1 MSPRGKKVLRIVGY
15 VAFGLVMTTLFVYST
30 FPLEAVQGR
39 INKLIQQQAPNISVA
54 FDRAS
59 PYRLS
64 GLEVDDLAVTFQPQ
78 SSAPNDTPTTVRIDH
93 VKARLN
99 LLPLVKKSYE
109 VSYDVTLGDS
119 NVSGVAKTGTDSHG
133 LVLDMQE
140 LDLGKLPAAV
150 YKMLGTR
157 TMGVGNG
164 KVDVSID
171 TNEPKNSKGEG
182 KIELKRTG
190 VAEITLKNVHPMMP
204 GDLSLPAIDL
214 GAINI
219 GFDIKDGVVHI
230 KQFQQ
235 KGADLETRITGEIAL
250 KKQLLLSTLNLVIEY
265 KVNDSF
271 VQKNPKLAI
280 LSAGRKNAEGF
291 GSVKLMGTIAAP
303 QPSM

>member
-1 MSPRGKKVLRIVGY
+1 MTERAKKIWKYVGY
-15 VAFGLVMTTLFVYST
+15 GAFFFFATLLFVYST

-39 INKLIQQQAPNISVA
+39 INKAIQAQAPNLSVA
-54 FDRAS
+54 FDRAT

-64 GLEVDDLAVTFQPQ
+64 GLEVDDLAVTIQP
-78 SSAPNDTPTTVRIDH
+78 SAAQPGETPTTVRVDH

-99 LLPLVKKSYE
+99 ILPLLKKSYE

-119 NVSGVAKTGTDSHG
+119 NVSGVAKTGAESNG
-133 LVLDMQE
+133 IVLDMQE

-150 YKMLGTR
+150 YKLIGTR
-157 TMGVGNG
+157 TMGIGNG
-164 KVDVSID
+164 KVDVSLD
-171 TNEPKNSKGEG
+171 NNDPKKSNGKGT
-182 KIELKRTG
+182 IELKRTG

-204 GDLSLPAIDL
+204 GDLSLPAVDL

-219 GFDIKDGVVHI
+219 GFEIKEGTLQI

-235 KGADLETRITGEIAL
+235 KGADLELRITGDIAL
-250 KKQLLLSTLNLVIEY
+250 KKQLMLSQLNLTIEY
-265 KVNDSF
+265 KVNESF

-291 GSVKLMGTIAAP
+291 GTVKLQGTLQAP
-303 QPSM
+303 QPQM